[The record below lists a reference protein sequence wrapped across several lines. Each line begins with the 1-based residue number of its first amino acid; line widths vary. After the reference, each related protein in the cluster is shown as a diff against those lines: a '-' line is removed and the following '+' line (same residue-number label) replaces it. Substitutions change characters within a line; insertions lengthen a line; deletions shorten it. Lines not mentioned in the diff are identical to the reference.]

1 MIHPG
6 KLRDR
11 VTVQQATETRNSLG
25 EVVQSWSTY
34 ATVWASVE
42 GISSREA
49 LQQGQVQ
56 TDVSHRVQIRYLDG
70 LKQTMRL
77 SWRDRVLE
85 IVSLLEHANRSEHEL
100 ICQETVA

>member
-1 MIHPG
+1 MMIHAG
-6 KLRDR
+6 KLRER

-25 EVVQSWSTY
+25 EVVQAWSTF
-34 ATVWASVE
+34 ATVSASVE

-56 TDVSHRVQIRYLDG
+56 TDVSHRVQIRYLTG
-70 LKQTMRL
+70 LTHNMRL

-85 IVSLLEHANRSEHEL
+85 IVSVLEHGNRSEHEIL
-100 ICQETVA
+100 CTEAL

>member
-6 KLRDR
+6 KLRER
-11 VTVQQATETRNSLG
+11 VTVQQATETRNGLG
-25 EVVQSWSTY
+25 EVVQAWSTY

-56 TDVSHRVQIRYLDG
+56 TDVSHRVQMRYLNG
-70 LKQTMRL
+70 LTHTMRL
-77 SWRDRVLE
+77 YWRSRALE
-85 IVSLLEHANRSEHEL
+85 IVSVLEHGNRSEHEIL
-100 ICQETVA
+100 CTEAA

>member
-1 MIHPG
+1 MIHAG

-56 TDVSHRVQIRYLDG
+56 TDVSHRVQMRFLSG
-70 LKQTMRL
+70 LTHNMRL
-77 SWRDRVLE
+77 YWRARTLE
-85 IVSLLEHANRSEHEL
+85 IVSVLEHGNRSEHEIL
-100 ICQETVA
+100 CTEAL

>member
-56 TDVSHRVQIRYLDG
+56 TDVSHRVQMRFLSG
-70 LKQTMRL
+70 LTHNMRL
-77 SWRDRVLE
+77 YWRARPLE
-85 IVSLLEHANRSEHEL
+85 IVSVLEHGNRSKHEIL
-100 ICQETVA
+100 CTEAL

>member
-49 LQQGQVQ
+49 LQQGQVL
-56 TDVSHRVQIRYLDG
+56 T
-70 LKQTMRL
+70 
-77 SWRDRVLE
+77 W
-85 IVSLLEHANRSEHEL
+85 
-100 ICQETVA
+100 

>member
-6 KLRDR
+6 KLRER

-77 SWRDRVLE
+77 SWRGRILE
-85 IVSLLEHANRSEHEL
+85 IVSVLEHGNRSEHEL